1 MLRYWLEPVKEWT
14 QSFQRAYNGIR
25 NCDDWFFKL
34 GAMIWSHI
42 CAFIIFPLFII
53 GQLFSRFF
61 PLISLIYY
69 NFDVKSVELL
79 QWLLTGAYTVLI
91 ISWSIALI
99 NCIDYYHWT
108 SHLLPGH
115 QSYWRYMQKDAYLYP
130 NLNLLQKYYNI
141 RCDIK
146 FIDIK
151 RKEMVLKLLGKDIGG
166 LVVSYWPK
174 FDLKQMLNAI
184 DQDFERIVPGDVL
197 L

>member
-1 MLRYWLEPVKEWT
+1 MSYWLDPVKDWVK
-14 QSFQRAYNGIR
+14 SFLREYNHGR
-25 NCDDWFFKL
+25 GNCDDWFIEL
-34 GAMIWSHI
+34 AGMIWVHI

-53 GQLFSRFF
+53 GQLFSRLF

-79 QWLLTGAYTVLI
+79 QWLLTGAYTVLT
-91 ISWSIALI
+91 ISWLIALI
-99 NCIDYYHWT
+99 NCINYYHWT

-115 QSYWRYMQKDAYLYP
+115 PSYWGHVNKDAYVYP

-146 FIDIK
+146 FVDIK

-174 FDLKQMLNAI
+174 FDLKQMINAI
-184 DQDFERIVPGDVL
+184 DQDFERLITDGGL